1 METRDQPSPE
11 NPEKVTSDVQ
21 AADGGASPVRS
32 YDCTFCKRGF
42 SNAQALGGHM
52 NIHRKDK
59 AKLKQTSSSKN
70 QLDVSKINRPSYNF
84 TQPQSNDVGGK
95 LSSRKLLPHKDP
107 WTLGEE
113 NDATSNTDKTHVREV
128 RQLPLFAERPLSS
141 SQVYDNTAIVYSSS
155 SSSESSELDLE
166 LRLGPEPEDS
176 ASATTTKKFF

>member
-1 METRDQPSPE
+1 MDTHDQPISE
-11 NPEKVTSDVQ
+11 NPEKVTSDEQ
-21 AADGGASPVRS
+21 AAADGASPVRS

-70 QLDVSKINRPSYNF
+70 HLDVSKINQP
-84 TQPQSNDVGGK
+84 TQPPSKDVVATTTQERC
-95 LSSRKLLPHKDP
+95 SSKRPGI
-107 WTLGEE
+107 LGEE

-128 RQLPLFAERPLSS
+128 RQLPLFAEKPLSTG
-141 SQVYDNTAIVYSSS
+141 QVHENTAIVLSSS
-155 SSSESSELDLE
+155 SSSGSSELDLE

-176 ASATTTKKFF
+176 ASTTATKKFF